1 MAKKKKNDNQ
11 FQMEFYKENKEFNKI
26 LNTKRMTIKTLKDLF
41 PEPEFTELINLLR
54 KGIKQNVADWIFKR
68 NSILEKNQVDY
79 LNLVDKLTN
88 IFNLK

>member
-1 MAKKKKNDNQ
+1 MTRKKKKDNQ
-11 FQMEFYKENKEFNKI
+11 YQLEFYKQNKDFNKQ
-26 LNTKRMTIKTLKDLF
+26 LNSKRMTIKTLKDLF

-79 LNLVDKLTN
+79 INLIDKLTN